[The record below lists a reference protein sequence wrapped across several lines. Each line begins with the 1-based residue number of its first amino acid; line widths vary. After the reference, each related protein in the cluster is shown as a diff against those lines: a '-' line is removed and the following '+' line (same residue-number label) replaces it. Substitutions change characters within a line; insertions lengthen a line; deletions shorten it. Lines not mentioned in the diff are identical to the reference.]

1 MAKEYIEK
9 SEVLRAI
16 SRSNS
21 INDAYKL
28 VDGMDGLMVRK
39 DENSTTIIVKN
50 DSQELQRS

>member
-16 SRSNS
+16 ARSNS

-39 DENSTTIIVKN
+39 DENSTTIIIKN

>member
-16 SRSNS
+16 ARSNS
-21 INDAYKL
+21 VNDAYKL
-28 VDGMDGLMVRK
+28 IDGMDGLMVRK